1 VIVVDSHVV
10 LWLALAPRKLSKAA
24 VETIR
29 HCREIAEPLAIAAC
43 TLYEFSLTV
52 ASNRIGTN
60 LPLDQLMKEL
70 TANFVILP
78 ITPEIAITAAT
89 LPDSF
94 PRDPFDRMI
103 AATAI
108 VHGAPLVTA
117 DEKIRKSNVVSV
129 VW

>member
-1 VIVVDSHVV
+1 MIVADSHVV
-10 LWLALAPRKLSKAA
+10 LWLALAPVKLSKAA

-29 HCREIAEPLAIAAC
+29 HCRERAEPLAIAAC

-52 ASNRIGTN
+52 ARNRIGTN
-60 LPLDQLMKEL
+60 LPLDQLIKEL
-70 TANFVILP
+70 TASFVILP
-78 ITPEIAITAAT
+78 ITPEVAVTAAT

-108 VHGAPLVTA
+108 VHRANLITA

>member
-1 VIVVDSHVV
+1 VIVADSHVV
-10 LWLALAPRKLSKAA
+10 LWLALAPVKLSKGA

-29 HCREIAEPLAIAAC
+29 RCRERAEPLAIAAC

-52 ASNRIGTN
+52 ARNRIGTN
-60 LPLDQLMKEL
+60 LPLHQLIKEL

-78 ITPEIAITAAT
+78 ITPEITVTAAR
-89 LPDSF
+89 LPDDF

-108 VHGAPLVTA
+108 VHGAHLITA
-117 DEKIRKSNVVSV
+117 DEKIRKSNAISV